1 MTALATRL
9 VATYCTT
16 MHYQRRRFSII
27 SSSSFSTT
35 SGSSPP
41 PSSASSSYSISLPAW
56 LTHYL
61 AIWEQQS
68 GTHEIL
74 QLKQNVNTSSLEF
87 DTKQQ
92 QVTQARQTVDKA
104 LQSFEACQLKH
115 TRLLQTRDRWTSL
128 EANEFAKIL
137 EEEVQVRSELEV
149 ARKDLALLEQ
159 AQLDI
164 MHRYMSDLRIR
175 YQEEQ
180 LWQDKWRVYSTYG
193 TWGLIVLN
201 SIVFMCS
208 QYMVRVRENRRM
220 KEIQESIRQS
230 LATNEGT
237 LRAIQQG
244 QHMGRDR
251 GENNNM
257 DDGEG
262 KMQNDK
268 VRQGVVTLADQ
279 LSNTKESLVSA
290 KAVDNDEDGDDDG
303 DDDGTE
309 ITPVSTN
316 NDDEDDGRS
325 YLVSDIT
332 KLHEQSQRIKSII
345 SSTTL
350 HCWST
355 VRRFTTNA
363 TTLQITSK
371 EEDDDGIVQKVD
383 IPSAILGASVTGLV
397 WLIVAIVIPGKNRN

>member
-1 MTALATRL
+1 
-9 VATYCTT
+9 
-16 MHYQRRRFSII
+16 MHYHRRRFFII
-27 SSSSFSTT
+27 SSSSFFSTT

-41 PSSASSSYSISLPAW
+41 PAAASASSYSLSLPAW

-61 AIWEQQS
+61 TIWEQQS

-128 EANEFAKIL
+128 EAIEFAKIL

-159 AQLDI
+159 AQLDT

-180 LWQDKWRVYSTYG
+180 LWQDKWRIYSTYG

-208 QYMVRVRENRRM
+208 QYMVRLRENRRM

-237 LRAIQQG
+237 LRAIQEG
-244 QHMGRDR
+244 QHTGRDR

-268 VRQGVVTLADQ
+268 VRHGVVTTLADK
-279 LSNTKESLVSA
+279 LSNKKESLISA

-303 DDDGTE
+303 TD

-316 NDDEDDGRS
+316 NDDDDGRCYFS
-325 YLVSDIT
+325 SDIT

-363 TTLQITSK
+363 ATLQITSK
-371 EEDDDGIVQKVD
+371 EGEEDDGIVQKVD

>member
-1 MTALATRL
+1 
-9 VATYCTT
+9 
-16 MHYQRRRFSII
+16 
-27 SSSSFSTT
+27 
-35 SGSSPP
+35 
-41 PSSASSSYSISLPAW
+41 
-56 LTHYL
+56 
-61 AIWEQQS
+61 
-68 GTHEIL
+68 
-74 QLKQNVNTSSLEF
+74 
-87 DTKQQ
+87 
-92 QVTQARQTVDKA
+92 
-104 LQSFEACQLKH
+104 
-115 TRLLQTRDRWTSL
+115 
-128 EANEFAKIL
+128 
-137 EEEVQVRSELEV
+137 
-149 ARKDLALLEQ
+149 
-159 AQLDI
+159 
-164 MHRYMSDLRIR
+164 
-175 YQEEQ
+175 
-180 LWQDKWRVYSTYG
+180 
-193 TWGLIVLN
+193 
-201 SIVFMCS
+201 
-208 QYMVRVRENRRM
+208 
-220 KEIQESIRQS
+220 
-230 LATNEGT
+230 
-237 LRAIQQG
+237 
-244 QHMGRDR
+244 
-251 GENNNM
+251 
-257 DDGEG
+257 
-262 KMQNDK
+262 MQNDK